1 MLMCSHKTI
10 IYGAIQKKYPEYM
23 YMSEDVSHVFHKII
37 SEYHWY

>member
-1 MLMCSHKTI
+1 MVP
-10 IYGAIQKKYPEYM
+10 YKKNHQEYM